1 MDSFKK
7 TIGKCYKNFIYHPV
21 SLSTSSA
28 KRKPLKIFLNIIKN
42 KLFQKKILFYI
53 SNADY
58 LCNSFVLLKF
68 YYKCSFIN
76 VKIHFIYI
84 KYIMKYL
91 FIDIRKS
98 DEAYTK
104 HFDQSK
110 EYSFY
115 NIPMNMIRFN
125 SQTIINHLEYV
136 DEIYIV
142 CQSAKRS
149 QFIKDKYFNDYER
162 IKVNQNLQ
170 FSKLNHGSNNVFL
183 DGNTGMRINIVGSNS
198 FNFYSVMRIIQTIM
212 GIIMLSVGIYIYI
225 QLRKEKLLKKINILS
240 LLILVL
246 FGSMS
251 LYNGLTST
259 CSISILLENY
269 LN

>member
-1 MDSFKK
+1 
-7 TIGKCYKNFIYHPV
+7 
-21 SLSTSSA
+21 
-28 KRKPLKIFLNIIKN
+28 
-42 KLFQKKILFYI
+42 
-53 SNADY
+53 
-58 LCNSFVLLKF
+58 
-68 YYKCSFIN
+68 
-76 VKIHFIYI
+76 
-84 KYIMKYL
+84 MKYL

-98 DEAYTK
+98 DEVYSK

-125 SQTIINHLEYV
+125 AETIINHLEYV

-149 QFIKDKYFNDYER
+149 QFIKNKYFNDYKR
-162 IKVNQNLQ
+162 IKVSQNLQ
-170 FSKLNHGSNNVFL
+170 FANLHYGSNNVSL
-183 DGNTGMRINIVGSNS
+183 NGNTDMRINIVGSNS

-212 GIIMLSVGIYIYI
+212 GIIMLSIGIYIYI
-225 QLRKEKLLKKINILS
+225 QLKNENLLKKMNMLP
-240 LLILVL
+240 LILLGL
-246 FGSMS
+246 FGSMA

-259 CSISILLENY
+259 CSISILLEDY